1 MTAQSPVSHATGLYL
16 AFVQMFFTLCWT
28 VYAIY
33 LPKLAGGVGIPASAV
48 ILILMMDQAIFTIF
62 DVATGVAADRVSRVV
77 GKLGRI
83 VAILTVVSCVA
94 FVALPFISGAST
106 VNVAIFLTATVIWT
120 VTSSALRAPPIM
132 LLGKYAA
139 KPALPYLSSLTM
151 LGYGLA
157 GAAAPYLA
165 LILREEDPRIP
176 FILSSVVLLLATLGL
191 AHVER
196 SLAKQKPSGIA
207 PAPTKPSA
215 PVSTT
220 RVVFAITMVVLA
232 LGYQIHFA
240 LNTEPLFKRFATDP
254 IDIAHLM
261 PLFWVGFNVAMFPAT
276 LLVKR
281 WGGFAVMGVFGV
293 IGALSVIAAEAAGA
307 LNLLI
312 VAQIAAG
319 ASWGCILMAAFMA
332 AFNTGE
338 GGSQGKMVGVLFSAL
353 AFATFLRMGAIAAG
367 LNKDAAWTPLL
378 TWAPVICWTIAG
390 AALLWLAFGYIRRWM
405 AQPV

>member
-1 MTAQSPVSHATGLYL
+1 MTTQSPVSHAAGLYL
-16 AFVQMFFTLCWT
+16 AVVQLFFTLCWT

-48 ILILMMDQAIFTIF
+48 ILILMMDQAIFTIV

-83 VAILTVVSCVA
+83 VAIATVVSCIG

-106 VNVAIFLTATVIWT
+106 LNIAIFLAATIIWT

-139 KPALPYLSSLTM
+139 KPALPYLSSLTL
-151 LGYGLA
+151 LGLGLA

-165 LILREEDPRIP
+165 LILRDEDPRIP
-176 FILSSVVLLLATLGL
+176 FVLASVVLLLATFGL

-196 SLAKQKPSGIA
+196 SLAKQKPSGISP
-207 PAPTKPSA
+207 PAKLATPI
-215 PVSTT
+215 STT
-220 RVVFAITMVVLA
+220 RVVFAIAMVVLA

-240 LNTEPLFKRFATDP
+240 LNTEPLFKRFTTDP
-254 IDIAHLM
+254 VDIAHLM

-293 IGALSVIAAEAAGA
+293 IGALAVVAAEAAGA
-307 LNLLI
+307 LNFLI
-312 VAQIAAG
+312 VAQLAAG

-338 GGSQGKMVGVLFSAL
+338 GGAEGKMVGVLFSAL

-378 TWAPVICWTIAG
+378 TWAPVTLWAIAG
-390 AALLWLAFGYIRRWM
+390 AALIWLAFGYIRRWM
-405 AQPV
+405 ARPV